1 MARKRLNRGYLE
13 ISLYLSITVCIGIA
27 FTYLL
32 FNSTGFF
39 LGIAKVFRVLRPIL
53 VGFFLA
59 YLLLPLVRR
68 VEFYIVSNV
77 FPRKSKKF
85 RYVTSVFITYILFLL
100 FAYAFF
106 YALLPQIVNSIID
119 NIQNLK
125 KYEQLLGDWLIELN
139 ERYAISKIAGWT
151 DEEVYAWS
159 MGLLGSGIEWLSSQ
173 MPDFVSQAINM
184 ASALFNALVS
194 FVVSIY
200 VVLDKDTFKGQ
211 FKKMLFALFPP
222 HVVDTV
228 VRVLKDVDR
237 MFGGFVSG
245 KFIDSVIIG
254 ILFFVFMK
262 LLHIPESVLISVV
275 MGVANMIPT
284 FGPFMGGIPCVIF
297 MVFVDYRYALTLAI
311 LIIVLQQFDGNVL
324 DPKILGDSLGIS
336 AFWVVFSV
344 VFFGGIFGV
353 WGMFFGVPTFAVLY
367 KETGELI
374 DYLLRKK
381 RYPVSREAYA
391 KAGFS
396 PRPVEEQPQE

>member
-1 MARKRLNRGYLE
+1 MGN
-13 ISLYLSITVCIGIA
+13 
-27 FTYLL
+27 
-32 FNSTGFF
+32 
-39 LGIAKVFRVLRPIL
+39 
-53 VGFFLA
+53 
-59 YLLLPLVRR
+59 
-68 VEFYIVSNV
+68 
-77 FPRKSKKF
+77 
-85 RYVTSVFITYILFLL
+85 
-100 FAYAFF
+100 
-106 YALLPQIVNSIID
+106 
-119 NIQNLK
+119 
-125 KYEQLLGDWLIELN
+125 WLIDLN

-151 DEEVYAWS
+151 DEEVYSWA

-173 MPDFVSQAINM
+173 MPDFVSQTINM

-275 MGVANMIPT
+275 MGVTNMIPT

-324 DPKILGDSLGIS
+324 DPKILGESLGIS

>member
-1 MARKRLNRGYLE
+1 
-13 ISLYLSITVCIGIA
+13 
-27 FTYLL
+27 
-32 FNSTGFF
+32 
-39 LGIAKVFRVLRPIL
+39 
-53 VGFFLA
+53 
-59 YLLLPLVRR
+59 
-68 VEFYIVSNV
+68 
-77 FPRKSKKF
+77 
-85 RYVTSVFITYILFLL
+85 
-100 FAYAFF
+100 
-106 YALLPQIVNSIID
+106 
-119 NIQNLK
+119 
-125 KYEQLLGDWLIELN
+125 
-139 ERYAISKIAGWT
+139 
-151 DEEVYAWS
+151 
-159 MGLLGSGIEWLSSQ
+159 MGLLGSGIDWISAQ

-275 MGVANMIPT
+275 MGVTNMIPT

-391 KAGFS
+391 KAGF
-396 PRPVEEQPQE
+396 PRARWRNSRRNSLRPPKTAKAPSFFPKHIDKRAKRGYTSLRAYNFIPLSRVTEGPGPMMSGSLPRER